1 MPKIQMPEK
10 EPQPNEVI
18 PDTGKPSDKDIIDQI
33 QEDTIDSVDDNS
45 PLIEVTERVIPEEE
59 DVFGEPPTPS
69 VPKVKPIKPQEEEE
83 GDPNEE
89 PCPSPQQELEFKPTG
104 KRKYTRKAPMSQ
116 KQKDHLA
123 RIRQIAS
130 EKRAKERELKA
141 QEKIKKEEEKE
152 EARIRK
158 AEERLLAK
166 QKKEAQQR
174 HEKINNVN
182 EPVMPKVHPQPQT
195 GFTREDMEKA
205 MFSAIASYETIRKKE
220 KEEKKK
226 REIAEA
232 REKQMHRTLQQAI
245 QPQSQPDPWRQY
257 FA

>member
-1 MPKIQMPEK
+1 MPEK
-10 EPQPNEVI
+10 EPEEKQVL

-33 QEDTIDSVDDNS
+33 QDEVMDSVEDNE
-45 PLIEVTERVIPEEE
+45 PLIQVTERVLPAEQ
-59 DVFGEPPTPS
+59 DVFGDRP
-69 VPKVKPIKPQEEEE
+69 VPKVKPVVQEEE
-83 GDPNEE
+83 GDPPPPE
-89 PCPSPQQELEFKPTG
+89 EFKPTG

-123 RIRQIAS
+123 RIRQIAA

-141 QEKIKKEEEKE
+141 QQKIKKEEEKE
-152 EARIRK
+152 EARIKK

-166 QKKEAQQR
+166 QKKEAEQ
-174 HEKINNVN
+174 INGTS
-182 EPVMPKVHPQPQT
+182 EPVIHNIPKQPQT
-195 GFTREDMEKA
+195 GFTRDDMEKA

-226 REIAEA
+226 RELSEA
-232 REKQMHRTLQQAI
+232 RQRQMQRTLQQAI
-245 QPQSQPDPWRQY
+245 QPQAPPDPWRQF

>member
-1 MPKIQMPEK
+1 MPVIKMPEK
-10 EPQPNEVI
+10 EPEPTQAL

-33 QEDTIDSVDDNS
+33 QEEVMDDPIDDE
-45 PLIEVTERVIPEEE
+45 PLIQVTERVIPEED
-59 DVFGEPPTPS
+59 DVFGEPPTP
-69 VPKVKPIKPQEEEE
+69 KVKPIIPADDQEE
-83 GDPNEE
+83 GDPPE
-89 PCPSPQQELEFKPTG
+89 EFKPTG

-123 RIRQIAS
+123 RIRKIAA
-130 EKRAKERELKA
+130 EKRAKERELKE

-152 EARIRK
+152 EARIKK

-166 QKKEAQQR
+166 QKKEA
-174 HEKINNVN
+174 EKINNVN
-182 EPVMPKVHPQPQT
+182 QPQPKIPPQPQT

-226 REIAEA
+226 RELAEA
-232 REKQMHRTLQQAI
+232 RQRQMQRTLQQAI
-245 QPQSQPDPWRQY
+245 QPEAPPDPWRQF

>member
-10 EPQPNEVI
+10 EPEEKQVL

-33 QEDTIDSVDDNS
+33 QEEVMDSVEDNE
-45 PLIEVTERVIPEEE
+45 PLIQVTERVLPAEQ
-59 DVFGEPPTPS
+59 DVFGDRPTPS
-69 VPKVKPIKPQEEEE
+69 VPKVKPVVQEEEE
-83 GDPNEE
+83 GDP
-89 PCPSPQQELEFKPTG
+89 PPPQQELEFKPTG

-123 RIRQIAS
+123 RIRQIAA

-141 QEKIKKEEEKE
+141 QQKIKKEEEKE
-152 EARIRK
+152 EARIKK

-166 QKKEAQQR
+166 QKKEAEQ
-174 HEKINNVN
+174 INNVN
-182 EPVMPKVHPQPQT
+182 EPVIHNIPKQPQT
-195 GFTREDMEKA
+195 GFTRDDMEKA

-226 REIAEA
+226 RELSEA
-232 REKQMHRTLQQAI
+232 RQRQMQRTLQQAI
-245 QPQSQPDPWRQY
+245 QPQAPPDPWRQF

>member
-1 MPKIQMPEK
+1 MPVIKMPEK
-10 EPQPNEVI
+10 EPEPTQAL

-33 QEDTIDSVDDNS
+33 QESVMDSVEDNDE
-45 PLIEVTERVIPEEE
+45 PLIEVTERVIPEED
-59 DVFGEPPTPS
+59 DVFGEPPTP
-69 VPKVKPIKPQEEEE
+69 KVKPIKPQDEEE
-83 GDPNEE
+83 GDPPAPE
-89 PCPSPQQELEFKPTG
+89 EFKPTG

-123 RIRQIAS
+123 RIRKIAS
-130 EKRAKERELKA
+130 ERRAKERELKA

-166 QKKEAQQR
+166 QKKEA
-174 HEKINNVN
+174 EKINNVN
-182 EPVMPKVHPQPQT
+182 EPQPKIPPQPQT

-226 REIAEA
+226 RELSEA
-232 REKQMHRTLQQAI
+232 RQRQMQRTLQQAI
-245 QPQSQPDPWRQY
+245 QPEAPPDPWRQF